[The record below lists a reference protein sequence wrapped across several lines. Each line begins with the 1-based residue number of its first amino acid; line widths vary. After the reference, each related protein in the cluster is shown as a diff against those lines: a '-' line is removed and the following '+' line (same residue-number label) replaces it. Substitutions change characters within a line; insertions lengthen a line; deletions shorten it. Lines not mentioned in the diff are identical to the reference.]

1 MKDDDKTGYL
11 FEVDISIPEHLHHHF
26 HQYPLFPENLII
38 KQNNLKDWQ
47 RVDDKESQTKKL
59 ILTFFDKKKYV
70 VNYRYLKLALSL
82 GYKITKFARVLQY
95 SQSDFLA
102 KHIDKNTI
110 LRQNSQNDFQKGYYK
125 LMNNSIYRK
134 TMENIRNRIDFK
146 LYSNS
151 DSVLKIKNIKRFT
164 VFNQNLA
171 GVHLNKQNIKLNKP
185 ICLGQIF

>member
-26 HQYPLFPENLII
+26 NQYPLFPENLII

-70 VNYRYLKLALSL
+70 VNYRYLKLAISL

-164 VFNQNLA
+164 VFNQNLV